1 MLFNANHE
9 RSIGA
14 LREHLRRAPAIT
26 PELVS
31 DVIAEARER
40 FQSCHPAAK
49 ASVEQLILSG
59 AWVDAIFA
67 LLELELPQWKLRRL
81 AYDDGEWYCSL
92 SRQRGLP
99 AELDEMAEAVHENL
113 PLAILSAL
121 VEARHASRTAG
132 DARPRSVPQ
141 VRSAQGHPVCCDN
154 FA

>member
-1 MLFNANHE
+1 MLIDPNHE
-9 RSIGA
+9 QALGA
-14 LREHLRRAPAIT
+14 LRERLRRAPAIT
-26 PELVS
+26 PELVGE
-31 DVIAEARER
+31 VIAEACQR

-49 ASVEQLILSG
+49 ARVERLIVSG

-81 AYDDGEWYCSL
+81 AHDDEWYCSL
-92 SRQRGLP
+92 SRQPGLP
-99 AELDEMAEAVHENL
+99 AEFDEMAEAVHENL

-121 VEARHASRTAG
+121 VEARHVSRAAG

-141 VRSAQGHPVCCDN
+141 VRPTQGHPVCCDN